1 MPLQTLDESR
11 LRLLFELSRS
21 FTEHIDLEALLTT
34 VVARCRE
41 VFGPQANVAVML
53 VDEDAGCLYFPY
65 ADTNGRVHMEQLRD
79 VRIPLGAGISG
90 AVLQGGEAQLI
101 ADAQLDPRFDRS
113 IERLLGV
120 RVGSI
125 LAAPLKT
132 RDGAVGLMTISQ
144 PPDDGPYTTGDLAFL
159 ESLASCVAL
168 AIENAQMYA
177 RLRASE
183 EDLRVE
189 IGALRRDLERRD
201 LFPEIIGTSPAIREL
216 IRLMESAAAS
226 PIAVLVEGETG
237 TGKELVACGIHR
249 ASPRGSG
256 PFLAINCGAFTETLL
271 ESELF
276 GHERGSFTGAERAK
290 RGLFETLAGGTILL
304 DEVGEM
310 PPAMQ
315 VKLLRVLQE
324 SEVIPVGSTTGRRID
339 VRVISAS
346 NASLERAVAEGRF
359 RADLFYRLAG
369 FPIRVPPLVERRV
382 DIPALTDHLLRAA
395 MASHDKPVI
404 GISRVAREVL
414 SRYDW
419 PGNVRELRNEI
430 ERAVALAQ
438 PGDMIGPDAFSATV
452 LAGAN
457 GLPGLRPRVARAAA
471 PRAGGRDAEVSAGA
485 ASLRTARHEFEAR
498 YIAEVMES
506 AGGNVSRAAGV
517 LGISRVMLHKKL
529 KALGLRR
536 G

>member
-1 MPLQTLDESR
+1 VALHRLDESR

-21 FTEHIDLEALLTT
+21 FSEHTDLELLLET

-41 VFGPQANVAVML
+41 VFGERANVAVML
-53 VDEDAGCLYFPY
+53 IEEESGCLYFPY
-65 ADTNGRVHMEQLRD
+65 ADTDERVHREQLRD
-79 VRIPLGAGISG
+79 VRLPLDRGISG
-90 AVLQGGEAQLI
+90 SVLQGGQAELV
-101 ADAQLDPRFDRS
+101 ADAQADPRYDPR
-113 IERLLGV
+113 IERLLGIE
-120 RVGSI
+120 VGSI
-125 LAAPLKT
+125 IAAPLPT
-132 RDGAVGLMTISQ
+132 REGTVGLMTISQ
-144 PPDDGPYTTGDLAFL
+144 PRDAAPLTADDLAFL
-159 ESLASCVAL
+159 ESLASCIAL
-168 AIENAQMYA
+168 AIENARMYA

-183 EDLRVE
+183 EDLRLE

-226 PIAVLVEGETG
+226 PIAVLVEGDTG
-237 TGKELVACGIHR
+237 TGKELVSRGIHR
-249 ASPRGSG
+249 ASPRGTG
-256 PFLAINCGAFTETLL
+256 PFLAINCGAFSEMLL

-276 GHERGSFTGAERAK
+276 GHERGAFTGAERAK
-290 RGLFETLAGGTILL
+290 RGLFETLSGGTILL

-324 SEVIPVGSTTGRRID
+324 REVIPVGSTTGRKID

-346 NASLERAVAEGRF
+346 NTSLEEAVAGGRF

-382 DIPALTDHLLRAA
+382 DIPALTDHLLQAA
-395 MASHDKPVI
+395 VASHQKPVV
-404 GISRVAREVL
+404 GISPAARELL

-430 ERAVALAQ
+430 NRAVALAQ
-438 PGDMIGPDAFSATV
+438 PGDMIGPDALSPALLGAV
-452 LAGAN
+452 ALAPAAAAGGAPTDAVA
-457 GLPGLRPRVARAAA
+457 GGVSLREARVAF
-471 PRAGGRDAEVSAGA
+471 EV
-485 ASLRTARHEFEAR
+485 R
-498 YIAEVMES
+498 YITQVMDS
-506 AGGNVSRAAGV
+506 VGGNVSRAAAI

-529 KALGLRR
+529 KSLGLRR